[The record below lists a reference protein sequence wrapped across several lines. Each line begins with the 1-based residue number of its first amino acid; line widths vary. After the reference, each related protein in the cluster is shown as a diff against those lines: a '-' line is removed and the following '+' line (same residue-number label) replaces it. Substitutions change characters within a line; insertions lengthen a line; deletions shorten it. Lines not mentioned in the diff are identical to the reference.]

1 MDLKELRDKINQ
13 IDQEL
18 ARLFQER
25 MEVVSLVAKYKKE
38 NNLKIFDAQ
47 REEEVIK
54 QNSCLVSD
62 ELKDYYTKLLK
73 ELMEL
78 SKQYQ
83 KEIIDK

>member
-25 MEVVSLVAKYKKE
+25 MEVVSLIAKYKKE

-47 REEEVIK
+47 REEEVIN